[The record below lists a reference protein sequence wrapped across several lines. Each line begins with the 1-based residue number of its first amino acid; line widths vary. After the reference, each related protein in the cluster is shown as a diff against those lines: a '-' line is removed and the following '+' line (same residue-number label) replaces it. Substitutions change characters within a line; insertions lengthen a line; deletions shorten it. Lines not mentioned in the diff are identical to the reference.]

1 MRTQF
6 PFTLLQIDSN
16 IVLSPLPD
24 RANIVTSYL
33 KLDSAKFMSQSTSRS
48 SEYNSWLPYL
58 RLSQIQFSV
67 YFEIGKI
74 QFLVTL
80 PQIKQNIAHS
90 VLLDRANT
98 VCVTLLQ
105 IESNIVR
112 IPVPDLTN
120 KFPSYLT
127 PNWAKFISQ
136 STSRSSEYCSWL
148 PYLRLSQK

>member
-98 VCVTLLQ
+98 VCVTLL
-105 IESNIVR
+105 
-112 IPVPDLTN
+112 
-120 KFPSYLT
+120 
-127 PNWAKFISQ
+127 
-136 STSRSSEYCSWL
+136 
-148 PYLRLSQK
+148 